1 MNAAT
6 AKANFGKINMAA
18 LPAELKN
25 EFVEIKK
32 ETSDFTATGTEAN
45 VFYNNFADLYSIVE
59 GGFPNAI
66 NGKTSKKSK
75 AKPAAQKAIKA
86 KGNKAKG
93 TKAKAAKRKDGMLAV
108 SSKSKSAVSSKSKS
122 AVSSKS
128 KSAVSSKSKSAVSN
142 KAKAAAPK
150 APRVKAPAK
159 PKVTRKVAAKMTPAE
174 KAMKAKR
181 AKFDKMKT
189 QLKAYKEILK
199 DNDKVKM
206 EIARDAQRQYNKI
219 VQLGKSSFDVA
230 YDKLEIEYNLYHE
243 FVLSDRRSL
252 LSIRKKAVGKVEPS
266 LGRAKTAAKKKK
278 ATKKKPEPKGFFDR
292 LFS

>member
-122 AVSSKS
+122 AVS
-128 KSAVSSKSKSAVSN
+128 N
-142 KAKAAAPK
+142 KAKATAPK

-230 YDKLEIEYNLYHE
+230 YDKLEIEYNLYRE

-266 LGRAKTAAKKKK
+266 LGRAKTTAKKKVKK
-278 ATKKKPEPKGFFDR
+278 ANMKKSEPKGFFGR

>member
-45 VFYNNFADLYSIVE
+45 VFYNNFADLYNIVE

-122 AVSSKS
+122 AVS
-128 KSAVSSKSKSAVSN
+128 N
-142 KAKAAAPK
+142 KAKATAPK

-266 LGRAKTAAKKKK
+266 LGKAKTAAKKKK
-278 ATKKKPEPKGFFDR
+278 ATKKKAQKPEPKGFFGR

>member
-25 EFVEIKK
+25 EFIEIKK

-75 AKPAAQKAIKA
+75 ATPAAKKVITA

-108 SSKSKSAVSSKSKS
+108 SSKSKPAVSSKSKP

-128 KSAVSSKSKSAVSN
+128 KTV
-142 KAKAAAPK
+142 AAPK
-150 APRVKAPAK
+150 ATRVKAPAK

-266 LGRAKTAAKKKK
+266 LGKAKAAAKKKK
-278 ATKKKPEPKGFFDR
+278 ATKKKTEPKGFFDR

>member
-108 SSKSKSAVSSKSKS
+108 SSKSKP
-122 AVSSKS
+122 
-128 KSAVSSKSKSAVSN
+128 AVSSKSKSAVSN
-142 KAKAAAPK
+142 KAKATAPK

-266 LGRAKTAAKKKK
+266 LGKAKTAAKKKK

>member
-108 SSKSKSAVSSKSKS
+108 SSKSKSAVS
-122 AVSSKS
+122 
-128 KSAVSSKSKSAVSN
+128 N
-142 KAKAAAPK
+142 KAKTAAPK

-266 LGRAKTAAKKKK
+266 LGKAKTAAKKKK
-278 ATKKKPEPKGFFDR
+278 ATKKKTEPKGFFDR

>member
-108 SSKSKSAVSSKSKS
+108 SSKSKSAVS
-122 AVSSKS
+122 
-128 KSAVSSKSKSAVSN
+128 N
-142 KAKAAAPK
+142 KAKATAPK

-266 LGRAKTAAKKKK
+266 LGKAKAAAKKKI
-278 ATKKKPEPKGFFDR
+278 ANKKKTEPKGFFDR

>member
-128 KSAVSSKSKSAVSN
+128 KSAVSN
-142 KAKAAAPK
+142 KAKTAAPK

-266 LGRAKTAAKKKK
+266 LGKAKTAAKKKK
-278 ATKKKPEPKGFFDR
+278 ATKKKAQKPEPKGFFGR

>member
-25 EFVEIKK
+25 EFIEIKK

-86 KGNKAKG
+86 KGNKVKG

-128 KSAVSSKSKSAVSN
+128 KSAVSN
-142 KAKAAAPK
+142 KAKATAPK
-150 APRVKAPAK
+150 APRVKTPAK

-230 YDKLEIEYNLYHE
+230 YDKLEIEYNLYRE

-266 LGRAKTAAKKKK
+266 LGKAKTTAKKKVKK
-278 ATKKKPEPKGFFDR
+278 ANMKKSEPKGFFGR

>member
-25 EFVEIKK
+25 EFIEIKK

-122 AVSSKS
+122 AVS
-128 KSAVSSKSKSAVSN
+128 N
-142 KAKAAAPK
+142 KAKTAAPK

-230 YDKLEIEYNLYHE
+230 YDKLEIEYNLYRE

-266 LGRAKTAAKKKK
+266 LGKAKTTAKKKVKK
-278 ATKKKPEPKGFFDR
+278 ANMKKSEPKGFFGR

>member
-25 EFVEIKK
+25 EFIEIKK

-108 SSKSKSAVSSKSKS
+108 SSKSKSAVS
-122 AVSSKS
+122 
-128 KSAVSSKSKSAVSN
+128 N

-174 KAMKAKR
+174 KEMKAKR

-266 LGRAKTAAKKKK
+266 LGKAKTTAKKKVKK
-278 ATKKKPEPKGFFDR
+278 ANMKKSEPKGFFGR

>member
-75 AKPAAQKAIKA
+75 AKPAAKKVITA

-108 SSKSKSAVSSKSKS
+108 SSKSKPAVSSKSKP

-128 KSAVSSKSKSAVSN
+128 KTV
-142 KAKAAAPK
+142 AAPK
-150 APRVKAPAK
+150 ATRVKAPAK

-230 YDKLEIEYNLYHE
+230 YDKLEIEYNLYRE

-266 LGRAKTAAKKKK
+266 LGRAKTTAKKKVKK
-278 ATKKKPEPKGFFDR
+278 ANMKKSEPKGFFGR

>member
-1 MNAAT
+1 
-6 AKANFGKINMAA
+6 
-18 LPAELKN
+18 
-25 EFVEIKK
+25 
-32 ETSDFTATGTEAN
+32 
-45 VFYNNFADLYSIVE
+45 
-59 GGFPNAI
+59 
-66 NGKTSKKSK
+66 
-75 AKPAAQKAIKA
+75 
-86 KGNKAKG
+86 
-93 TKAKAAKRKDGMLAV
+93 
-108 SSKSKSAVSSKSKS
+108 
-122 AVSSKS
+122 
-128 KSAVSSKSKSAVSN
+128 
-142 KAKAAAPK
+142 
-150 APRVKAPAK
+150 
-159 PKVTRKVAAKMTPAE
+159 MTPAE

>member
-25 EFVEIKK
+25 EFIEIKK

-75 AKPAAQKAIKA
+75 ATPAAKKVITA

-108 SSKSKSAVSSKSKS
+108 SSKSKPAVSSKSKP

-128 KSAVSSKSKSAVSN
+128 KTV
-142 KAKAAAPK
+142 AAPK
-150 APRVKAPAK
+150 ATRVKAPAK

-230 YDKLEIEYNLYHE
+230 YDKLEIEYNLYRE

-266 LGRAKTAAKKKK
+266 LGKAKTTAKKKVKK
-278 ATKKKPEPKGFFDR
+278 ANMKKSEPKGFFGR

>member
-25 EFVEIKK
+25 EFIEIKK

-75 AKPAAQKAIKA
+75 ATPAAKKVITA

-93 TKAKAAKRKDGMLAV
+93 TKAKAVKRKDGMLAV
-108 SSKSKSAVSSKSKS
+108 SSKSKPAVSSKSKP

-128 KSAVSSKSKSAVSN
+128 KTV
-142 KAKAAAPK
+142 AAPK
-150 APRVKAPAK
+150 ATRVKAPAK

-206 EIARDAQRQYNKI
+206 EIARDAQKQYNKI

-230 YDKLEIEYNLYHE
+230 YDKLEIEYNLYRE

-266 LGRAKTAAKKKK
+266 LGKAKTTAKKKVKK
-278 ATKKKPEPKGFFDR
+278 ANMKKSEPKGFFGR

>member
-128 KSAVSSKSKSAVSN
+128 KSAVSN
-142 KAKAAAPK
+142 KAKTAAPK

-266 LGRAKTAAKKKK
+266 LGKAKTAAKKKK
-278 ATKKKPEPKGFFDR
+278 ATKKKTEPKGFFDR

>member
-1 MNAAT
+1 
-6 AKANFGKINMAA
+6 
-18 LPAELKN
+18 
-25 EFVEIKK
+25 
-32 ETSDFTATGTEAN
+32 
-45 VFYNNFADLYSIVE
+45 
-59 GGFPNAI
+59 
-66 NGKTSKKSK
+66 
-75 AKPAAQKAIKA
+75 
-86 KGNKAKG
+86 
-93 TKAKAAKRKDGMLAV
+93 
-108 SSKSKSAVSSKSKS
+108 
-122 AVSSKS
+122 
-128 KSAVSSKSKSAVSN
+128 
-142 KAKAAAPK
+142 
-150 APRVKAPAK
+150 
-159 PKVTRKVAAKMTPAE
+159 VTRKVAAKMTPAE

-230 YDKLEIEYNLYHE
+230 YDKLEIEYNLYRE

-266 LGRAKTAAKKKK
+266 LGKAKTTAKKKVKK
-278 ATKKKPEPKGFFDR
+278 ANMKKSEPKGFFGR

>member
-75 AKPAAQKAIKA
+75 AKPAAKKVITA

-108 SSKSKSAVSSKSKS
+108 SSKSKPAVSSKSKP

-128 KSAVSSKSKSAVSN
+128 KTV
-142 KAKAAAPK
+142 AAPK
-150 APRVKAPAK
+150 ATRVKAPAK

-230 YDKLEIEYNLYHE
+230 YDKLEIEYNLYRE

-266 LGRAKTAAKKKK
+266 LGKAKTTAKKKVKK
-278 ATKKKPEPKGFFDR
+278 ANMKKSEPKGFFGR

>member
-108 SSKSKSAVSSKSKS
+108 SSKSKPAVSSKSKP

-128 KSAVSSKSKSAVSN
+128 KTV
-142 KAKAAAPK
+142 AAPK
-150 APRVKAPAK
+150 ATRVKAPAK

-266 LGRAKTAAKKKK
+266 LGKAKTAAKKKK
-278 ATKKKPEPKGFFDR
+278 ATKKKAQKPEPKGFFGR

>member
-25 EFVEIKK
+25 EFIEIKK

-108 SSKSKSAVSSKSKS
+108 SSKSKSAVSSKSKP
-122 AVSSKS
+122 
-128 KSAVSSKSKSAVSN
+128 AVSN
-142 KAKAAAPK
+142 KAKATAPK

-266 LGRAKTAAKKKK
+266 LGKAKTAAKKKK
-278 ATKKKPEPKGFFDR
+278 ATKKKAQKPEPKGFFGR

>member
-128 KSAVSSKSKSAVSN
+128 KTV
-142 KAKAAAPK
+142 AAPK

-266 LGRAKTAAKKKK
+266 LGKAKTAAKKKK
-278 ATKKKPEPKGFFDR
+278 ATKKKAQKPEPKGFFGR

>member
-75 AKPAAQKAIKA
+75 ATPAAKKVITA

-108 SSKSKSAVSSKSKS
+108 SSKSKPAVSSKSKP

-128 KSAVSSKSKSAVSN
+128 KTV
-142 KAKAAAPK
+142 AAPK
-150 APRVKAPAK
+150 ATRVKAPAK

-266 LGRAKTAAKKKK
+266 LGKAKTSAKKKK
-278 ATKKKPEPKGFFDR
+278 ATKKKAQKPEPKGFFGR

>member
-128 KSAVSSKSKSAVSN
+128 KSAVSSKSKTV
-142 KAKAAAPK
+142 AAPK

-266 LGRAKTAAKKKK
+266 LGKAKTAAKKKK
-278 ATKKKPEPKGFFDR
+278 ATKKKTEPKGFFDR

>member
-122 AVSSKS
+122 AVS
-128 KSAVSSKSKSAVSN
+128 N
-142 KAKAAAPK
+142 KAKATAPK

-266 LGRAKTAAKKKK
+266 LGKAKTAAKKKK
-278 ATKKKPEPKGFFDR
+278 ATKKKAQKPEPKGFFGR

>member
-25 EFVEIKK
+25 EFIEIKK

-75 AKPAAQKAIKA
+75 AKPAAKKVITA

-122 AVSSKS
+122 AVS
-128 KSAVSSKSKSAVSN
+128 N
-142 KAKAAAPK
+142 KAKTAAPK

>member
-1 MNAAT
+1 
-6 AKANFGKINMAA
+6 

-75 AKPAAQKAIKA
+75 AKPAAKKVITA

-108 SSKSKSAVSSKSKS
+108 SSKSKPAVSSKSKP

-128 KSAVSSKSKSAVSN
+128 KTV
-142 KAKAAAPK
+142 AAPK

-266 LGRAKTAAKKKK
+266 LGKAKAAAKKKK

>member
-75 AKPAAQKAIKA
+75 ATPAAKKVITA

-108 SSKSKSAVSSKSKS
+108 SSKSKPAVSSKSKT
-122 AVSSKS
+122 V
-128 KSAVSSKSKSAVSN
+128 
-142 KAKAAAPK
+142 AAPK

-266 LGRAKTAAKKKK
+266 LGKAKTAAKKKK
-278 ATKKKPEPKGFFDR
+278 ATKKKAQKPEPKGFFGR

>member
-32 ETSDFTATGTEAN
+32 ETSDFTATGAEAN

-86 KGNKAKG
+86 KGNKVKG
-93 TKAKAAKRKDGMLAV
+93 TKAKAAKRKDGML
-108 SSKSKSAVSSKSKS
+108 
-122 AVSSKS
+122 
-128 KSAVSSKSKSAVSN
+128 AVSSKSKSAVSN

-266 LGRAKTAAKKKK
+266 LGKAKTAAKKKK
-278 ATKKKPEPKGFFDR
+278 ATKKKAQKPEPKGFFGR